1 MEPSMNTLRYL
12 FDPLCGWC
20 YGASA
25 TVAALAAAQGV
36 RLELLPSGLF
46 RKDGARPMDDG
57 LAAYAWSNDQRIE
70 RLTGQCF
77 SQRYRDHVLADRV
90 QRFDSGPATCAL
102 TAVSMTTPEREVD
115 ALKAI
120 QLARYVDGKD
130 VTRIDVLAAT
140 LDALGLPDAAR
151 MLRADTPALH
161 AVVDARVAEAQA
173 VMRQFGARGVPSFV
187 LESGGRR
194 QLLRASAAYSDPAA
208 FVAQATAA

>member
-1 MEPSMNTLRYL
+1 MEPSMNTLHYI

-25 TVAALAAAQGV
+25 TLAALAGAEGV

-46 RKDGARPMDDG
+46 QEDGARPMDDG
-57 LAAYAWSNDQRIE
+57 FAAYAWSNDQRIE
-70 RLTGQCF
+70 RLTGQRF

-90 QRFDSGPATCAL
+90 QRFDSGPATRAL
-102 TAVSMTTPEREVD
+102 TAVSMTAPEREVE

-130 VTRIDVLAAT
+130 VTQSDVLAAT
-140 LDALGLPDAAR
+140 LDALGLSDAAR
-151 MLRADTPALH
+151 ILRADTPALQ
-161 AVVDARVAEAQA
+161 AAVDARVAEAQA
-173 VMRQFGARGVPSFV
+173 VMQRFGARGVPSFV

-194 QLLRASAAYSDPAA
+194 QLLHAGTAYSDPAA
-208 FVAQATAA
+208 FLAQVTAA